1 MSNSRLQQLD
11 DYPFARLN
19 ALLAEVQPPAGK
31 EVILASVGEPRLP
44 LPDFVAPLLAEQCA
58 GFSKYPPSTGTL
70 PLRQAVAD
78 WLQRRYHIPAL
89 DAATQVLSANG
100 TREALF
106 GIAHALVDPEA
117 SSRPWV
123 LMPNPMYQI
132 YNGAAITAGARA
144 YPLPCTAASGFAPD
158 LDAVPVTVWRNTAL
172 IYLCSPGN
180 PTGWVADA
188 AYYQRLLALA
198 DEYDF
203 CIVSDECYS
212 EIYADQPPVGLLQV
226 AAAQGRTDYRHCIVM
241 NSLSK
246 RSALPGLRSG
256 FIAGDASV
264 IATYLKLRSYSGP
277 ATPLPLQAVATHA
290 WQDEAHVQQNLAIY
304 QQSLRAFADAYGQD
318 DLPAGSFFIWLP
330 VSDGEAF
337 AKRAWSEQ
345 AVRLLPGAYLAVHGM
360 DGSNP
365 GQSYVR
371 IALVDGAAKAAELGQ
386 RLRLISE

>member
-1 MSNSRLQQLD
+1 
-11 DYPFARLN
+11 
-19 ALLAEVQPPAGK
+19 
-31 EVILASVGEPRLP
+31 
-44 LPDFVAPLLAEQCA
+44 LAEQCA
-58 GFSKYPPSTGTL
+58 GFSKYPPTTGTL
-70 PLRQAVAD
+70 PLRQAIAD
-78 WLQRRYHIPAL
+78 WLQHRYATPAL
-89 DAATQVLSANG
+89 DAATQVLTANG

-117 SSRPWV
+117 RSRPWV

-132 YNGAAITAGARA
+132 YNGAAITAGARP

-158 LDAVPVTVWRNTAL
+158 LDAVPNTVWRNTAL
-172 IYLCSPGN
+172 VYLCSPGN

-188 AYYQRLLALA
+188 AYYQRLLTLA
-198 DEYDF
+198 DTYDF

-212 EIYADQPPVGLLQV
+212 EIYLEQPPVGLLQV

-256 FIAGDASV
+256 FIAGDATV
-264 IATYLKLRSYSGP
+264 IANYLKLRSYSGP

-304 QQSLRAFADAYGQD
+304 QQSLHAFADAYGQD
-318 DLPAGSFFIWLP
+318 NLPAGSFFIWLP
-330 VSDGEAF
+330 VTDGEAF

-345 AVRLLPGAYLAVHGM
+345 AVRLLPGAYLAVNGI
-360 DGSNP
+360 DDCNP
-365 GQSYVR
+365 GQGYVR
-371 IALVDGAAKAAELGQ
+371 IALVDGTAKATELGQ

>member
-1 MSNSRLQQLD
+1 MSNPRLQQLD

-19 ALLAEVQPPAGK
+19 SLLAEIEPAQGK

-44 LPDFVAPLLAEQCA
+44 LPDFVAPLLAEHCS

-78 WLQRRYHIPAL
+78 WLQRRYNIPAL
-89 DAATQVLSANG
+89 DPATQILSANG

-106 GIAHALVDPEA
+106 GIAHALVDPDTR
-117 SSRPWV
+117 SRPWV

-132 YNGAAITAGARA
+132 YNGAAITAGARPYA
-144 YPLPCTAASGFAPD
+144 LPCTAESGFAPD
-158 LDAVPVTVWRNTAL
+158 LDAVPAAVWRNTAM

-188 AYYQRLLALA
+188 DYYQRLLALA

-212 EIYADQPPVGLLQV
+212 EIYSDQPPVGLLQV
-226 AAAQGRTDYRHCIVM
+226 AAEQGRTDYRHCIVM

-256 FIAGDASV
+256 FIAGDAAV
-264 IATYLKLRSYSGP
+264 IATYLQLRSYSGP
-277 ATPLPLQAVATHA
+277 ATPLPLQVVATHA

-304 QQSLRAFADAYGQD
+304 QQSLHAFAKAYGRH

-330 VSDGEAF
+330 VNDGEAF
-337 AKRAWSEQ
+337 AKRAWHEQ
-345 AVRLLPGAYLAVHGM
+345 AVRLLPGAYLAVNSA
-360 DGSNP
+360 DGCNP
-365 GQSYVR
+365 GQPYVR
-371 IALVDGAAKAAELGQ
+371 IALVDGPEKAAELGQ
-386 RLRLISE
+386 RLRLISD